1 METVVRLEEAYAKG
15 ETTFSLLNFTNNKRI
30 IIWMSSKPTKFLS
43 YYRPYLGLFIADL
56 SCALIASGINLVF
69 PLIIR
74 YITKDVLGTDLSMA
88 MATIWKLVLL
98 MLFLTAVEYCCN
110 YFITSY
116 GHVMG
121 ARMEYDLRNEIFN
134 HLQKLSF
141 NYYDNQKTGQIMS
154 RITNDLFE
162 ITELYH
168 HGPEDL
174 LISLTKLI
182 GSFIILFQIN
192 IPLTLVIFSFIP
204 LMVLFAYY
212 YNRKMRRAFRKNRER
227 IAAIN
232 AGIEDSISGVRVV
245 KSFANEELEMEKF
258 RENNHRYVDSKK
270 DSYRYMG
277 RYHSGINAFSSLIY
291 LVLVVAA
298 ALFIGKGQINPLD
311 LLTFLLYINVFL
323 EPIKKLI
330 NFGEQFQNGLS
341 GFDRFYEVISI
352 NPDIVDSKGAVELNR
367 VEGAI
372 DFNDVSFRYNPNTPE
387 ILTQVNLRVAAG
399 EYIALV
405 GTSGV
410 GKTTL
415 CSLIPRFYE
424 VSSGSIKLDGRDIRD
439 IKLKSLRKNIGIVQQ
454 DVYLF
459 AGSVLENI
467 RYGKPDATEEEIVAA
482 AKNANAHEF
491 IMGLPE
497 GYHTDIGQRGIKLS
511 GGQKQRLS
519 IARVF
524 LKNPA
529 ILIFDEAT
537 SALDNESEKVIQDSL
552 ESLAQGRTTFVIAHR
567 LSTIRNAKRIIVLT
581 DGGIAEEGNH
591 QDLLAKEGIYA
602 QLYKM
607 QFK

>member
-1 METVVRLEEAYAKG
+1 
-15 ETTFSLLNFTNNKRI
+15 
-30 IIWMSSKPTKFLS
+30 MSRKLRKFLS
-43 YYRPYLGLFIADL
+43 YYRPYLGLFCADL
-56 SCALIASGINLVF
+56 GCAFIAAGISLSF
-69 PLIIR
+69 PIIVR
-74 YITKDVLGTDLSMA
+74 HIAQNILGTGLTA
-88 MATIWKLVLL
+88 AIWKPATL
-98 MLFLTAVEYCCN
+98 MLALTVIEYCCN
-110 YFITSY
+110 YFITSK

-121 ARMEYDLRNEIFN
+121 ARMEHDLRNEIFN

-182 GSFIILFQIN
+182 GSFIILFRIN
-192 IPLTLVIFSFIP
+192 IQLTLVIFTFIP
-204 LMVLFAYY
+204 LMIGFAFY
-212 YNRKMRRAFRKNRER
+212 YNRKMRRAFRKNREK

-232 AGIEDSISGVRVV
+232 AGIEDSISGIRVV
-245 KSFANEELEMEKF
+245 KSFANEDLELEKF
-258 RENNHRYVDSKK
+258 RENNLRYVDSKK
-270 DSYRYMG
+270 DSYHYMG
-277 RYHSGINAFSSLIY
+277 RYHSGIHAFSSLIY
-291 LVLVVAA
+291 LVLVMAA
-298 ALFIGKGQINPLD
+298 GLLLEGGRINSID

-323 EPIKKLI
+323 EPIRKLI

-341 GFDRFYEVISI
+341 GFDRFYEVINI
-352 NPDIVDSKGAVELNR
+352 APDIVDKKSAVELTQ
-367 VEGAI
+367 VEGTI
-372 DFNDVSFRYNPNTPE
+372 EFRDVSFRYHPNSPE
-387 ILTQVNLRVAAG
+387 ILSRLSFKVEAG
-399 EYIALV
+399 EYVALV

-424 VSSGSIKLDGRDIRD
+424 VSSGSILLDGRDIRE
-439 IKLKSLRKNIGIVQQ
+439 IKLKSLRRNIGIVQQ

-467 RYGKPDATEEEIVAA
+467 RYGKPEATVEEIVEA
-482 AKNANAHEF
+482 AKKANAHDF
-491 IMGLPE
+491 IMELPE
-497 GYHTDIGQRGIKLS
+497 GYATDIGQRGVKLS

-524 LKNPA
+524 LKNPP

-537 SALDNESEKVIQDSL
+537 SALDNESEKVVQDSL
-552 ESLAQGRTTFVIAHR
+552 EALAKGRTTFVIAHR
-567 LSTIRNAKRIIVLT
+567 LSTIRNAQRILVLT
-581 DGGIAEEGNH
+581 DEGIAEEGTH
-591 QDLLAKEGIYA
+591 EGLMAKNGIYA

-607 QFK
+607 QFKN

>member
-1 METVVRLEEAYAKG
+1 MLIYTKDER
-15 ETTFSLLNFTNNKRI
+15 NNI
-30 IIWMSSKPTKFLS
+30 VMSRKLKKFLS

-56 SCALIASGINLVF
+56 SCAFIAAGINLVF

-74 YITKDVLGTDLSMA
+74 YITKDLLGTGQA
-88 MATIWKLVLL
+88 IIMATIWKLAFL
-98 MLFLTAVEYCCN
+98 MLVLTVIEYCCN

-116 GHVMG
+116 GHMMG
-121 ARMEYDLRNEIFN
+121 AKMEYDLRNELFN

-182 GSFIILFQIN
+182 GSFIILSQIN
-192 IPLTLVIFSFIP
+192 IHLTLVIFTFIP
-204 LMVLFAYY
+204 LMIGFAYY
-212 YNRKMRRAFRKNRER
+212 YNRKMRQAFRKNRER

-258 RENNHRYVDSKK
+258 QENNHHYVNSKK
-270 DSYRYMG
+270 NSYRYMG

-291 LVLVVAA
+291 LSLVVAS
-298 ALFIGKGQINPLD
+298 ALFIESGRVNSLD

-323 EPIKKLI
+323 EPIRKLI

-352 NPDIVDSKGAVELNR
+352 APDIVDSKGAVELTKVNG
-367 VEGAI
+367 VIE
-372 DFNDVSFRYNPNTPE
+372 FNDVSFRYNPNTAE
-387 ILTQVNLRVAAG
+387 VLSHINLKLDAG
-399 EYIALV
+399 EYVALV

-424 VSSGSIKLDGRDIRD
+424 VTAGSIKLDGRDIRD
-439 IKLKSLRKNIGIVQQ
+439 VKLKSLRKNIGIVQQ

-467 RYGKPDATEEEIVAA
+467 RYGNPEASEEEIIAA
-482 AKNANAHEF
+482 AKNANAHDF
-491 IMGLPE
+491 IMELPE
-497 GYHTDIGQRGIKLS
+497 GYYTDIGQRGLKLS

-524 LKNPA
+524 LKNPP

-537 SALDNESEKVIQDSL
+537 SALDNESEKVVQDSL
-552 ESLAQGRTTFVIAHR
+552 ERLARGRTTIVIAHR
-567 LSTIRNAKRIIVLT
+567 LSTIRNAQKIIVLT
-581 DGGIAEEGNH
+581 DEGITEVGDH
-591 QDLLAKEGIYA
+591 QSLLAKGGIYA

>member
-1 METVVRLEEAYAKG
+1 MNRK
-15 ETTFSLLNFTNNKRI
+15 LL
-30 IIWMSSKPTKFLS
+30 KFLS
-43 YYRPYLGLFIADL
+43 YYQPYLGLFTADL
-56 SCALIASGINLVF
+56 VCAFIAAGISLSF

-74 YITKDVLGTDLSMA
+74 YITKDLLSAGIDPSVL
-88 MATIWKLVLL
+88 ATIWKLALL

-116 GHVMG
+116 GHMMG
-121 ARMEYDLRNEIFN
+121 AKMEYDLRNELFN

-182 GSFIILFQIN
+182 GSFIILFGIN
-192 IPLTLVIFSFIP
+192 ANLSLVVFSFIP
-204 LMVLFAYY
+204 LMVCFAYY
-212 YNRKMRRAFRKNRER
+212 YNRKMRRAFRKNREK

-232 AGIEDSISGVRVV
+232 AGTEDSISGVRVV
-245 KSFANEELEMEKF
+245 KSFANEELEIEKF
-258 RENNHRYVDSKK
+258 RENNLRYVDSKQ

-277 RYHSGINAFSSLIY
+277 RYHSGIHAFSSLIY

-298 ALFIGKGQINPLD
+298 AILADGGRINSLD

-323 EPIKKLI
+323 EPIRKLI

-352 NPDIVDSKGAVELNR
+352 DPDIIDSKGALELTQVKGNI
-367 VEGAI
+367 E
-372 DFNDVSFRYNPNTPE
+372 FNDVSFRYNPNTAE
-387 ILTQVNLRVAAG
+387 VLSHINLKIKAG
-399 EYIALV
+399 EYVALV

-415 CSLIPRFYE
+415 CSLIPRFYQI
-424 VSSGSIKLDGRDIRD
+424 SAGIIKLDGRDIRK
-439 IKLKSLRKNIGIVQQ
+439 IKLKSLRRNIGIVQQ

-467 RYGKPDATEEEIVAA
+467 GYGKPDASEEAIIAA
-482 AKNANAHEF
+482 AKKANAHDF
-491 IMGLPE
+491 IMGLPD
-497 GYHTDIGQRGIKLS
+497 GYATDIGQRGVKLS

-524 LKNPA
+524 LKNPPV
-529 ILIFDEAT
+529 LIFDEAT
-537 SALDNESEKVIQDSL
+537 SSLDNESEKVIQDSL
-552 ESLAQGRTTFVIAHR
+552 EQLAQGRTTIVIAHR
-567 LSTIRNAKRIIVLT
+567 LSTIRNAGRIIVLT
-581 DGGIAEEGNH
+581 DDGIAEEGDH
-591 QDLLAKEGIYA
+591 QSLLSKGGIYS

-607 QFK
+607 QFE

>member
-1 METVVRLEEAYAKG
+1 MTAVWLEEAYAKG